1 MVMAVETRPWTR
13 ADLARLPDDGNRY
26 EVLDGRLLV
35 TPQPAQG
42 HQRVAKD
49 LLVALDA
56 YARATGSITVAGPGA
71 IPFGDSEL
79 QPDLMVV
86 PGVYR
91 DQDWIELPRP
101 LLVIEVL
108 SPSTRRRD
116 FGIKLSAYHVQLG
129 VPEVWLVD
137 REDREIHICRS
148 GEPTVL
154 ERRSV
159 RWLAPG
165 APEALVVDVEVLLGA
180 G

>member
-1 MVMAVETRPWTR
+1 
-13 ADLARLPDDGNRY
+13 
-26 EVLDGRLLV
+26 
-35 TPQPAQG
+35 
-42 HQRVAKD
+42 
-49 LLVALDA
+49 
-56 YARATGSITVAGPGA
+56 
-71 IPFGDSEL
+71 
-79 QPDLMVV
+79 MVV

-129 VPEVWLVD
+129 VPEVWPVD
-137 REDREIHICRS
+137 REERAIHICRF

-154 ERRSV
+154 ERHSF
-159 RWLAPG
+159 RWFAPN
-165 APEALVVDVEVLLGA
+165 APEPLVVDVEALLGA